1 MQHLLNPSD
10 PVSKNGSCGFSD
22 TGLPAGSVC
31 LFAAFAP
38 DGILP
43 IFTRFYLKNILDCGF
58 ILHLVLSGET
68 PIDKE
73 TIVFCKKNNIHVWQ
87 RPNGGMDF
95 GAWRFLFQKNVA
107 AQAPYVLLA
116 NDSVFGPFRPLADV
130 VKQAHAYTLPAWGL
144 VASRLITPHLQSWFV
159 GLSRHTLQAAPVQR
173 VFSLPFEQMSRN
185 EIIWHGELG
194 LSVALQEAGV
204 PLQAAWSDLQSPLAR
219 FLPTNPMHT
228 HTGILLLLLGRC
240 LLSSEN
246 SYSTTAL
253 PSRTC
258 SNGRKLFHQPVG
270 LTHNGL
276 QTAFAKT
283 NPDQRQLPQQQK
295 AARFITLSAGQI
307 AYAGK

>member
-1 MQHLLNPSD
+1 M
-10 PVSKNGSCGFSD
+10 
-22 TGLPAGSVC
+22 
-31 LFAAFAP
+31 
-38 DGILP
+38 
-43 IFTRFYLKNILDCGF
+43 
-58 ILHLVLSGET
+58 
-68 PIDKE
+68 
-73 TIVFCKKNNIHVWQ
+73 
-87 RPNGGMDF
+87 
-95 GAWRFLFQKNVA
+95 FQKNVA

-228 HTGILLLLLGRC
+228 HWYSVAASGQVPFIKRELLRN
-240 LLSSEN
+240 N
-246 SYSTTAL
+246 SFAISNLHRWPEVIPPASDFDRQWIMDSFCKNESRSAPAATTAK
-253 PSRTC
+253 
-258 SNGRKLFHQPVG
+258 GRALYNVIS
-270 LTHNGL
+270 
-276 QTAFAKT
+276 TADSLRWKIGHLKRST
-283 NPDQRQLPQQQK
+283 R
-295 AARFITLSAGQI
+295 
-307 AYAGK
+307 